1 MSIAEMKKAIIA
13 HVDEMPEIELKQL
26 LATLEKKEQSID
38 EYILA
43 NYKRVIQEKR
53 SLLQRLAQ

>member
-1 MSIAEMKKAIIA
+1 MKKAIIA

>member
-26 LATLEKKEQSID
+26 LATLDKKEQSMD

-43 NYKRVIQEKR
+43 NYKRVIEEKR